1 MTRNDK
7 QIIARLSP
15 EDGAHL
21 DLFFNQFGFGQF
33 ANGWSQSALECLSR
47 LSIRSQNGDI
57 AAAIICRILA
67 DEAEI
72 IEIAVAEIYRRRHLL
87 VTCFWHC
94 KKSYLVRM

>member
-1 MTRNDK
+1 MTRDGK

-33 ANGWSQSALECLSR
+33 ATGWSQSALSQDAYLG

-72 IEIAVAEIYRRRHLL
+72 IEIAVAEIYRRRHYAGDLL
-87 VTCFWHC
+87 
-94 KKSYLVRM
+94 LALQD